1 MEKNKKE
8 DEKKMENKYIITIIA
23 VIIIIS
29 AIMVVITNNNSQ
41 NRPNDELVVCI
52 AAHGGEPESGFNPM
66 TGWGKRDDPLIQSTL
81 FKYDSNATLIN
92 DLATSYN
99 ISDDLKT
106 YTVNIR
112 EGIKFTD
119 ESPLT
124 AEDVV
129 FTYNKAKESGE
140 TTNLESLDNAQK
152 VNDTTIQF
160 TLNRPDSTFINKLAH
175 VGIVPSDSYNNIT
188 YGENPIGSG
197 PYKLK
202 QWDKGQ
208 QVIFERNEDY
218 YGKKPYY
225 RKITNVYL
233 DAETAFVAAKNGEI
247 DVVEVSVTY
256 LNSTI
261 DGMHTQIMHS
271 IDGRYLSLP
280 VMNNT
285 EEKTVDG
292 KSYIGNDIT
301 SDSAIR
307 EALMIG
313 INRTNISQGAYNG
326 LADPLYDVVSSS
338 LPWSLN
344 SSLSDGDITQAKE
357 ILASNGWVDSDGD
370 GIVEK
375 DGKKASFNLNYG
387 SNDQDDQ
394 IIALSV
400 SQQAKDFGIEI
411 IPQSKQWSEIR
422 NIKSSEP
429 FVFSGGDLDPYMLYQ
444 YYSSSLAGKGW
455 NNVPGYNNPQVD
467 KLMENAMNI
476 ELNSSYDSWKEVDKL
491 AKKDNPYI
499 PLATKPFLL
508 FVSDRVDISPNTQK
522 IYPHGGDFL
531 GNIYDWKHNENNT
544 TVSNETTSNNT
555 TS

>member
-1 MEKNKKE
+1 
-8 DEKKMENKYIITIIA
+8 MENKYIITIIA

-247 DVVEVSVTY
+247 DVVEVPVTY

-313 INRTNISQGAYNG
+313 INRTNISQGTYNG

>member
-1 MEKNKKE
+1 
-8 DEKKMENKYIITIIA
+8 MENKYIITIIA

-247 DVVEVSVTY
+247 DVVEVPVTY

-261 DGMHTQIMHS
+261 EGMHTQIMHS

-375 DGKKASFNLNYG
+375 DDKKASFNLNYG

-455 NNVPGYNNPQVD
+455 NNVPSYNNPQVD

>member
-1 MEKNKKE
+1 
-8 DEKKMENKYIITIIA
+8 
-23 VIIIIS
+23 
-29 AIMVVITNNNSQ
+29 
-41 NRPNDELVVCI
+41 
-52 AAHGGEPESGFNPM
+52 
-66 TGWGKRDDPLIQSTL
+66 
-81 FKYDSNATLIN
+81 
-92 DLATSYN
+92 
-99 ISDDLKT
+99 
-106 YTVNIR
+106 
-112 EGIKFTD
+112 
-119 ESPLT
+119 
-124 AEDVV
+124 
-129 FTYNKAKESGE
+129 
-140 TTNLESLDNAQK
+140 
-152 VNDTTIQF
+152 
-160 TLNRPDSTFINKLAH
+160 
-175 VGIVPSDSYNNIT
+175 
-188 YGENPIGSG
+188 
-197 PYKLK
+197 
-202 QWDKGQ
+202 
-208 QVIFERNEDY
+208 
-218 YGKKPYY
+218 
-225 RKITNVYL
+225 
-233 DAETAFVAAKNGEI
+233 
-247 DVVEVSVTY
+247 
-256 LNSTI
+256 
-261 DGMHTQIMHS
+261 MHTQIMHS

>member
-1 MEKNKKE
+1 
-8 DEKKMENKYIITIIA
+8 MENKYIITIIA

-247 DVVEVSVTY
+247 DVVEVPVTY

-261 DGMHTQIMHS
+261 EGMHTQIMHS

-375 DGKKASFNLNYG
+375 DDKKASFNLNYG

>member
-247 DVVEVSVTY
+247 DVVEVPVTY

>member
-8 DEKKMENKYIITIIA
+8 DEKMENKYIITIIA

-247 DVVEVSVTY
+247 DVVEVPVTY

-261 DGMHTQIMHS
+261 EGMHTQIMHS

>member
-1 MEKNKKE
+1 
-8 DEKKMENKYIITIIA
+8 MENKYIITIIA

-208 QVIFERNEDY
+208 QVIFKRNEDY

-247 DVVEVSVTY
+247 DVVEVPVTY

-261 DGMHTQIMHS
+261 EGMHTQIMHS

-455 NNVPGYNNPQVD
+455 NNVPSYNNPQVD

>member
-1 MEKNKKE
+1 
-8 DEKKMENKYIITIIA
+8 MENKYIITIIA

-247 DVVEVSVTY
+247 DVVEVPVTY

-261 DGMHTQIMHS
+261 EGMHTQIMHS

-344 SSLSDGDITQAKE
+344 SSLSDGNITQAKE

>member
-1 MEKNKKE
+1 MK
-8 DEKKMENKYIITIIA
+8 KKMENKYIITIIA

-247 DVVEVSVTY
+247 DVVEVPVTY

-261 DGMHTQIMHS
+261 EGMHTQIMHS

>member
-1 MEKNKKE
+1 
-8 DEKKMENKYIITIIA
+8 MENKYIITIIA

-247 DVVEVSVTY
+247 DVVEVPVTY

-261 DGMHTQIMHS
+261 EGMHTQIMHS

-313 INRTNISQGAYNG
+313 INRTNISQGAYND

>member
-1 MEKNKKE
+1 
-8 DEKKMENKYIITIIA
+8 MENKYIITIIA

-247 DVVEVSVTY
+247 DVVEVPVTY

-444 YYSSSLAGKGW
+444 YYSSSLTGKGW

>member
-247 DVVEVSVTY
+247 DVVEVPVTY

-261 DGMHTQIMHS
+261 EGMHTQIMHS

-313 INRTNISQGAYNG
+313 INRTNISQGAYND

>member
-1 MEKNKKE
+1 M
-8 DEKKMENKYIITIIA
+8 KKMENKYIITIIA

-247 DVVEVSVTY
+247 DVVEVPVTY

-261 DGMHTQIMHS
+261 EGMHTQIMHS

-455 NNVPGYNNPQVD
+455 NNVPG
-467 KLMENAMNI
+467 
-476 ELNSSYDSWKEVDKL
+476 
-491 AKKDNPYI
+491 
-499 PLATKPFLL
+499 
-508 FVSDRVDISPNTQK
+508 
-522 IYPHGGDFL
+522 
-531 GNIYDWKHNENNT
+531 
-544 TVSNETTSNNT
+544 
-555 TS
+555 

>member
-1 MEKNKKE
+1 
-8 DEKKMENKYIITIIA
+8 MENKYIITIIA

-202 QWDKGQ
+202 QWDKSQ

-247 DVVEVSVTY
+247 DVVEVPVTY

-261 DGMHTQIMHS
+261 EGMHTQIMHS

-476 ELNSSYDSWKEVDKL
+476 ELNSSYNSWKEVDKL

>member
-1 MEKNKKE
+1 
-8 DEKKMENKYIITIIA
+8 MENKYIITIIA

-81 FKYDSNATLIN
+81 FKYDSNAILIN

-247 DVVEVSVTY
+247 DVVEVPVTY

-261 DGMHTQIMHS
+261 EGMHTQIMHS

>member
-247 DVVEVSVTY
+247 DVVEVPVTY

-261 DGMHTQIMHS
+261 EGMHTQIMHS

-455 NNVPGYNNPQVD
+455 NNVPSYNNPQVD

>member
-1 MEKNKKE
+1 
-8 DEKKMENKYIITIIA
+8 MENKYIITIIA

-247 DVVEVSVTY
+247 DVVEVPVTY

>member
-1 MEKNKKE
+1 
-8 DEKKMENKYIITIIA
+8 MENKYIITIIA

-247 DVVEVSVTY
+247 DVVEVPVTY

-261 DGMHTQIMHS
+261 EGMHTQIMHS

-301 SDSAIR
+301 SYSAIR

-555 TS
+555 TC

>member
-247 DVVEVSVTY
+247 DVVEVPVTY

-261 DGMHTQIMHS
+261 EGMHTQIMHS

-375 DGKKASFNLNYG
+375 DDKKASFNLNYG

-455 NNVPGYNNPQVD
+455 NNVPSYNNPQVD